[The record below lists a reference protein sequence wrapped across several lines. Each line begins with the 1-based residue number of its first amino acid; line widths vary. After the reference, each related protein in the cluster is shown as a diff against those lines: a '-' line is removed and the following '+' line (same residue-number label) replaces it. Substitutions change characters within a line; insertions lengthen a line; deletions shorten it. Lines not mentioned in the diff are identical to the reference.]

1 MVICEYCGKKAEA
14 SQDTCPS
21 CGAPLPA
28 ESVQE
33 TVTQTSSPD
42 TSTVSDATVTAAALI
57 GALAA
62 SGAARRREL
71 PPQPHPKELPPGRPE
86 TGPGGPMHKRP
97 SGPMDRNAPGGH
109 PKRR

>member
-1 MVICEYCGKKAEA
+1 MVICEYCGKKTEA

-33 TVTQTSSPD
+33 TVTQPSSSD
-42 TSTVSDATVTAAALI
+42 TSTVSDATATAAALI

-62 SGAARRREL
+62 SGAARRRDL
-71 PPQPHPKELPPGRPE
+71 PPQPHPKDLPPGRPE
-86 TGPGGPMHKRP
+86 MGPGRPMHKGP
-97 SGPMDRNAPGGH
+97 SGPMDKHNPGGH
-109 PKRR
+109 SKRR